1 MSYFVRIAGWL
12 RDHSEF
18 KRRVECKPPVGERYQ
33 RGIASYGKKVKSEK
47 RKERILAE
55 LKAMG
60 VKPRVRRKAV
70 CVKVKT
76 FGFPKRAQPS
86 IYVVNPP
93 MYVGV
98 KRGVV
103 FAYNRRKAT

>member
-1 MSYFVRIAGWL
+1 MKRWTLRDILPLSYFT
-12 RDHSEF
+12 
-18 KRRVECKPPVGERYQ
+18 KVENPSERYLK
-33 RGIASYGKKVKSEK
+33 GIASYGKKVKSEK

-103 FAYNRRKAT
+103 FAYNRREAT